1 MARHALLNSMLS
13 PLPSTARRRSIL
25 NCVTTVP
32 KRASILCDANQRG
45 STESRFLSGAVF
57 SRKKF
62 FDNVQRLYGGE
73 ISAPTSVTLP
83 RLSCLQIPSNHTATT
98 TPTHNTH

>member
-1 MARHALLNSMLS
+1 MARHALLNSMVS
-13 PLPSTARRRSIL
+13 PLPSTPRRRSIL

-45 STESRFLSGAVF
+45 STEFTFLSGAVF

-62 FDNVQRLYGGE
+62 FDNVQRLYGGK
-73 ISAPTSVTLP
+73 SPAPPSVALP
-83 RLSCLQIPSNHTATT
+83 RLSFLQIPPQA
-98 TPTHNTH
+98 PPPPIPLPIMR